1 MSTRRLEQVGDLL
14 RAELSDLLRREMQD
28 PRLGFVTITN
38 VAVSADL
45 RNARVSVS
53 CYGDE
58 AAQQESLRALR
69 GAAGFLRSEVG
80 KRVRLR
86 TIPQFTFHLDRS
98 MAHAEE
104 VQRTLHALAPEL
116 AASAA
121 RDASAQADAEG
132 AEGTEGSVA
141 GRRGN

>member
-1 MSTRRLEQVGDLL
+1 MPTRRLEQIGDLL

-38 VAVSADL
+38 VTVSADL

-53 CYGDE
+53 CYGD
-58 AAQQESLRALR
+58 AMAQQESLRALR
-69 GAAGFLRSEVG
+69 SAAGFLRSEVG
-80 KRVRLR
+80 KRIRLR
-86 TIPQFTFHLDRS
+86 TTPQLSFQLDHS

-104 VQRTLHALAPEL
+104 VQRTLNALAPEL

-121 RDASAQADAEG
+121 RAAAEDADAEDTG
-132 AEGTEGSVA
+132 RTGSA
-141 GRRGN
+141 LPARPGD

>member
-1 MSTRRLEQVGDLL
+1 MASRRMEQVGDLL
-14 RAELSDLLRREMQD
+14 RAELSELLRREMQD

-38 VAVSADL
+38 VKVSADL
-45 RNARVSVS
+45 RNARVNVS

-80 KRVRLR
+80 KRIRLR
-86 TIPQFTFHLDRS
+86 TIPQLNFHLDHS

-104 VQRTLHALAPEL
+104 VQRTLQGLAPEL
-116 AASAA
+116 AAIAA
-121 RDASAQADAEG
+121 REAAEAREAKPETEEGRG
-132 AEGTEGSVA
+132 A
-141 GRRGN
+141 